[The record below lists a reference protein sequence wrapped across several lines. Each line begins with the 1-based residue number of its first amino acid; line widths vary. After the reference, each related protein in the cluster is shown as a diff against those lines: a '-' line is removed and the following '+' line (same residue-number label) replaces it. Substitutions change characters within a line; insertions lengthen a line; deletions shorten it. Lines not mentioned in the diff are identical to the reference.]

1 MRASRLQEALMH
13 YIYVLGRKIVMFRQE
28 GQFRLAPGMNCV
40 YQLVKE
46 QKPVTM
52 YYGRMENAYG
62 DK

>member
-1 MRASRLQEALMH
+1 
-13 YIYVLGRKIVMFRQE
+13 MFRQE